1 MVNNVP
7 IYSSSGIGQIV
18 GYRDLF
24 HERMMPN
31 IRKCVSTLERENLM
45 HLVSNMAEKLVNR
58 PFYNHNYGHGREDID
73 ALRFF
78 FSQDNAKYINEVLL
92 RFNKLVNRAK
102 KQPHFYLAA
111 SEDSLLYLM
120 RDIFATTYKV
130 NNYNKIKIEKKFF
143 KSLYAANQIT
153 CERGGGVSPYTLEDN
168 PELFYAATML
178 RQFSSNNYHDNH
190 MLLVTQTIKC
200 IRFFEFAAKH
210 TELSKMVPL
219 FCQKYGLDNKWWCYP
234 KAIWELEC
242 IFNSHI
248 GEIDFAKCKM
258 PDDNITYRVAIESSL
273 DVNDFVSKKENRDF
287 TKFRSRPLIRMDE
300 TRFFLFNHNLWIEHI
315 YNSLYFDFR
324 EIAEKEFGFKGQDFN
339 RLYTTD
345 FSEGCLFT
353 QTLKGIFLSHSNVN
367 LCENECI
374 EIDKSKDAK
383 NCGAPDFYAR
393 YDNFVFLFENKD
405 IKLKDYTKE
414 CGKLK
419 DYLDFLYLNL
429 VRSDKGKP
437 KGVGQ
442 LLKNVQRIRTGE
454 FQKRWDPNCPK
465 DAIVYP
471 ILVLADVKQTMNGV
485 KNLLQNWQVD
495 EYPHFSID
503 GSNIMPVVLTD
514 IATLCLFAKTFS
526 NKNFKSYLDDYYKKS
541 SIDYFIKSN
550 ELTDLFNGLASFPE
564 YMKTQNNE
572 GIVDFSK
579 HWEDY
584 IRK

>member
-1 MVNNVP
+1 
-7 IYSSSGIGQIV
+7 
-18 GYRDLF
+18 
-24 HERMMPN
+24 
-31 IRKCVSTLERENLM
+31 
-45 HLVSNMAEKLVNR
+45 
-58 PFYNHNYGHGREDID
+58 
-73 ALRFF
+73 
-78 FSQDNAKYINEVLL
+78 
-92 RFNKLVNRAK
+92 
-102 KQPHFYLAA
+102 
-111 SEDSLLYLM
+111 M
-120 RDIFATTYKV
+120 RDIFATTYKA
-130 NNYNKIKIEKKFF
+130 NNYSNIKIEKNFF

-153 CERGGGVSPYTLEDN
+153 CERGGGESPYTLKEN

-200 IRFFEFAAKH
+200 IRFFEFAVEH
-210 TELSKMVPL
+210 TVLSKMVPL
-219 FCQKYGLDNKWWCYP
+219 FCNKYGLDTKWWCYP

-258 PDDNITYRVAIESSL
+258 LDDNITYKVAIESSL
-273 DVNDFVSKKENRDF
+273 DVNDYVPKKENRDY
-287 TKFRSRPLIRMDE
+287 TKFRSRPLIRMDK

-324 EIAEKEFGFKGQDFN
+324 EIAEKEFGFIGQDFN

-345 FSEGCLFT
+345 FSEECLFT
-353 QTLKGIFLSHSNVN
+353 QTLKGIFLSQSDIN
-367 LCENECI
+367 LCENEC
-374 EIDKSKDAK
+374 ENIDKSKDAQ

-393 YDNFVFLFENKD
+393 YDNIVFLFENKD

-414 CGKLK
+414 YGSLK

-429 VRSDKGKP
+429 VRNEKGKP

-454 FQKRWDPNCPK
+454 FQKRWDPACPK

-485 KNLLQNWQVD
+485 KNFLQYWQKEED
-495 EYPHFSID
+495 RKFPSID
-503 GSNIMPVVLTD
+503 GKNIMPVVLTD
-514 IATLCLFAKTFS
+514 IATICLFATTFS
-526 NKNFKSYLDDYYKKS
+526 NNNFKSYLDDYYKKS
-541 SIDYFIKSN
+541 SIERFEKSN

-564 YMKTQNNE
+564 YMKTQHNE
-572 GIVDFSK
+572 GIVDFSN

>member
-1 MVNNVP
+1 MVNKVP

-31 IRKCVSTLERENLM
+31 IRKCVSTLEREPLM
-45 HLVSNMAEKLVNR
+45 HLVSNMAEKLVNK
-58 PFYNHNYGHGREDID
+58 PFYNPYYGPGREDID

-78 FSQDNAKYINEVLL
+78 FSQDNAKYINEVIL

-102 KQPHFYLAA
+102 KQPHSYLAA

-120 RDIFATTYKV
+120 RDIFATTYKA
-130 NNYNKIKIEKKFF
+130 NNYSKIKIEKNFF

-200 IRFFEFAAKH
+200 IRFFEFAVEH
-210 TELSKMVPL
+210 TVLSKMVPL
-219 FCQKYGLDNKWWCYP
+219 FCNKYGLDTKWWCYP

-258 PDDNITYRVAIESSL
+258 PDENITYKVAIESSL
-273 DVNDFVSKKENRDF
+273 DVNDYVPKKENRDF
-287 TKFRSRPLIRMDE
+287 TKFRSRPLIRMDK

-324 EIAEKEFGFKGQDFN
+324 EIAENVLGFKGQDFN

-353 QTLKGIFLSHSNVN
+353 QTLKDIFLSQSDIN
-367 LCENECI
+367 LCENECVN
-374 EIDKSKDAK
+374 IDKSKDAK
-383 NCGAPDFYAR
+383 NCGAPDYYAR
-393 YDNFVFLFENKD
+393 CDNIVFLFENKD

-414 CGKLK
+414 CGSLK

-429 VRSDKGKP
+429 VRNEKGKP

-454 FQKRWDPNCPK
+454 FQKRWDPVCPK

-485 KNLLQNWQVD
+485 KNFLQYWQKE
-495 EYPHFSID
+495 EYRKFTID

-514 IATLCLFAKTFS
+514 IATICLFAKTFS
-526 NKNFKSYLDDYYKKS
+526 NNNFKLYLDDYYKKS
-541 SIDYFIKSN
+541 SIEHFEKSN
-550 ELTDLFNGLASFPE
+550 KLTALFNGLASFPE
-564 YMKTQNNE
+564 YMKTQHNE
-572 GIVDFSK
+572 GFVEFSK

>member
-1 MVNNVP
+1 M
-7 IYSSSGIGQIV
+7 
-18 GYRDLF
+18 
-24 HERMMPN
+24 
-31 IRKCVSTLERENLM
+31 
-45 HLVSNMAEKLVNR
+45 
-58 PFYNHNYGHGREDID
+58 
-73 ALRFF
+73 
-78 FSQDNAKYINEVLL
+78 
-92 RFNKLVNRAK
+92 
-102 KQPHFYLAA
+102 
-111 SEDSLLYLM
+111 
-120 RDIFATTYKV
+120 
-130 NNYNKIKIEKKFF
+130 
-143 KSLYAANQIT
+143 
-153 CERGGGVSPYTLEDN
+153 
-168 PELFYAATML
+168 
-178 RQFSSNNYHDNH
+178 
-190 MLLVTQTIKC
+190 
-200 IRFFEFAAKH
+200 
-210 TELSKMVPL
+210 
-219 FCQKYGLDNKWWCYP
+219 
-234 KAIWELEC
+234 
-242 IFNSHI
+242 
-248 GEIDFAKCKM
+248 
-258 PDDNITYRVAIESSL
+258 
-273 DVNDFVSKKENRDF
+273 
-287 TKFRSRPLIRMDE
+287 
-300 TRFFLFNHNLWIEHI
+300 
-315 YNSLYFDFR
+315 
-324 EIAEKEFGFKGQDFN
+324 
-339 RLYTTD
+339 
-345 FSEGCLFT
+345 
-353 QTLKGIFLSHSNVN
+353 KGIFLSQSNVN

-495 EYPHFSID
+495 EYSHFSID

-526 NKNFKSYLDDYYKKS
+526 NRNFKSYLDDYYKKS

-564 YMKTQNNE
+564 YMKTQHNE

-579 HWEDY
+579 HWEEY

>member
-58 PFYNHNYGHGREDID
+58 PFYRHGREDID

-78 FSQDNAKYINEVLL
+78 FSKDNAKYINEVLL

-102 KQPHFYLAA
+102 KQPHSYLAA

-130 NNYNKIKIEKKFF
+130 NNYNKIKIEKNFF

-210 TELSKMVPL
+210 TEFSKMVPL
-219 FCQKYGLDNKWWCYP
+219 FCQKYGLDNKWLCYP

-248 GEIDFAKCKM
+248 G
-258 PDDNITYRVAIESSL
+258 
-273 DVNDFVSKKENRDF
+273 
-287 TKFRSRPLIRMDE
+287 
-300 TRFFLFNHNLWIEHI
+300 
-315 YNSLYFDFR
+315 
-324 EIAEKEFGFKGQDFN
+324 
-339 RLYTTD
+339 
-345 FSEGCLFT
+345 
-353 QTLKGIFLSHSNVN
+353 
-367 LCENECI
+367 
-374 EIDKSKDAK
+374 
-383 NCGAPDFYAR
+383 
-393 YDNFVFLFENKD
+393 
-405 IKLKDYTKE
+405 
-414 CGKLK
+414 
-419 DYLDFLYLNL
+419 
-429 VRSDKGKP
+429 
-437 KGVGQ
+437 
-442 LLKNVQRIRTGE
+442 
-454 FQKRWDPNCPK
+454 
-465 DAIVYP
+465 
-471 ILVLADVKQTMNGV
+471 
-485 KNLLQNWQVD
+485 
-495 EYPHFSID
+495 
-503 GSNIMPVVLTD
+503 
-514 IATLCLFAKTFS
+514 
-526 NKNFKSYLDDYYKKS
+526 
-541 SIDYFIKSN
+541 
-550 ELTDLFNGLASFPE
+550 
-564 YMKTQNNE
+564 
-572 GIVDFSK
+572 
-579 HWEDY
+579 
-584 IRK
+584 